1 MSGGKSM
8 ASRKPYSKRQYPN
21 WQELDPSIDRLLK
34 EQWTV
39 EAIAKDLGI
48 KADTIRAH
56 LRKREAVQIPVQTMS
71 IGAEQSADTGA
82 DQLFNEPK
90 TQEPIPVQRPVH
102 DSTPSLDTSAENGAD
117 DSADESQVL
126 FIPPTPVQT
135 AVQRFDTGP
144 VQILDTDAVQRID
157 QLEDDVR
164 QLTHMMR
171 SVMDRLN
178 DLPVQTPVQIT
189 ATPPY
194 PRGRSVRWNLWV
206 LEPIRD
212 EIATLAAE
220 RDVSPSQLVQEV
232 LWKALSERRQQGV

>member
-1 MSGGKSM
+1 MP
-8 ASRKPYSKRQYPN
+8 RKPYSKRQYPN
-21 WQELDPSIDRLLK
+21 WAELDPSIDRLLA
-34 EQWTV
+34 EGWTV

-56 LRKREAVQIPVQTMS
+56 LRKCEAVQTPVQTMS
-71 IGAEQSADTGA
+71 TGAEQSADTGVDTGA
-82 DQLFNEPK
+82 DELLNEPE

-144 VQILDTDAVQRID
+144 VQILDTGAVQRID

-178 DLPVQTPVQIT
+178 DLPV
-189 ATPPY
+189 
-194 PRGRSVRWNLWV
+194 
-206 LEPIRD
+206 
-212 EIATLAAE
+212 
-220 RDVSPSQLVQEV
+220 
-232 LWKALSERRQQGV
+232 